1 MCVCE
6 CMSVCVEEE
15 GGKVG
20 EEMYKA
26 LLSLRC

>member
-1 MCVCE
+1 MGE
-6 CMSVCVEEE
+6 CMPVCVEEE
-15 GGKVG
+15 GGRVR